1 MSPTSY
7 QTAPPRISI
16 IANAGDIVKLARS
29 ISTTH
34 IPSPPEHGRLP
45 VSSERFVGNHR
56 IRGLHPGIEELLS
69 WLEVSLQGCE
79 HALESGACSHRCPGF
94 TEFEKGVLLLYS
106 SVLIRQFV
114 RIMPTSIEEILASYD
129 ERAPLSRASTI
140 PAAWYTDPRIAD
152 LERQNV
158 IGKTWQ
164 MVARSEQ
171 LQTAGQFISTTV
183 AGEPIV
189 VVRDNDGI
197 LRAFYN
203 VCRHHAAAVVT
214 QPCGR
219 ASLLRCPYH
228 GWNYGLDG
236 SLKGTPEFEGVENFD
251 RSQNGLVPVRVETWE
266 CFVFINLD
274 IQTMPLTDFLGGLIA
289 RVAPLGI
296 SDLHYFD
303 RRTYDLHCNWKVY
316 VDNFLDGGYHV
327 PHLHK
332 GLNSVLDYKQYTIE
346 NEDRYCLQ
354 SSPMVSSGE
363 DAATGA
369 TRKGDRAWYFWQYPN
384 LMINC
389 YEGYMDTNLVI
400 PIDTDHCR
408 VIFDFYFADVSEK
421 CRAYNEQSVNVGN
434 RVQEEDLGICE
445 DVQRGLKSR
454 AYQAG
459 RLSVRR
465 EAGEH
470 LFHRLLA
477 ADLRLG
483 S

>member
-1 MSPTSY
+1 MMQP
-7 QTAPPRISI
+7 
-16 IANAGDIVKLARS
+16 
-29 ISTTH
+29 
-34 IPSPPEHGRLP
+34 
-45 VSSERFVGNHR
+45 
-56 IRGLHPGIEELLS
+56 
-69 WLEVSLQGCE
+69 
-79 HALESGACSHRCPGF
+79 
-94 TEFEKGVLLLYS
+94 
-106 SVLIRQFV
+106 
-114 RIMPTSIEEILASYD
+114 SIEQILSSYD
-129 ERAPLSRASTI
+129 DRAPLSQASTI
-140 PAAWYTDPRIAD
+140 PAAWYVDPRVAD
-152 LERQNV
+152 LERLSV
-158 IGKTWQ
+158 FSKTWQ
-164 MVARSEQ
+164 LVARTEQ
-171 LQTAGQFISTTV
+171 LKSPGQFVSAVV

-189 VVRDNDGI
+189 VVRGNDGV

-214 QPCGR
+214 EPCGQ
-219 ASLLRCPYH
+219 ASLLHCPYH

-236 SLKGTPEFEGVENFD
+236 SLKGMPEFEGVENFD
-251 RSQNGLVPVRVETWE
+251 RTQNGLVPIRVETWE

-274 IQTMPLTDFLGGLIA
+274 DHAAPLTEFLGGLVK

-296 SDLHYFD
+296 SQLHYFD
-303 RRTYDLHCNWKVY
+303 RRTFNIHCNWKVF
-316 VDNFLDGGYHV
+316 VDNYLDGGYHV

-354 SSPMVSSGE
+354 SSPMVASAE

-400 PIDTDHCR
+400 PVDVDHCT
-408 VIFDFYFADVSEK
+408 VIFDFYFGDISDASRE
-421 CRAYNEQSVNVGN
+421 YNEQSVNVGN

-454 AYQAG
+454 AYRAG

-465 EAGEH
+465 EAGEQ

-477 ADLRLG
+477 ADLKRGLEPR
-483 S
+483 SAAAD